1 MSNAVSTTYL
11 GRMVADQPRR
21 ITTDRVSGRT
31 AENDIIKNTHQTPT
45 IFGISLRISYSA
57 PQ

>member
-11 GRMVADQPRR
+11 GRMIADQPRGIAVR
-21 ITTDRVSGRT
+21 SVSGCT
-31 AENDIIKNTHQTPT
+31 AENDIITK
-45 IFGISLRISYSA
+45 